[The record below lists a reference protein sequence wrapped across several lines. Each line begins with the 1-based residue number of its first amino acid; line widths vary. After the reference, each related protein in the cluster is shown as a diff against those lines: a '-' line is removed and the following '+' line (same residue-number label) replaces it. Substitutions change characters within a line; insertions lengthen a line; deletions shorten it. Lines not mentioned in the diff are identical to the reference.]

1 MAYYHQQVERKW
13 QQFWADHSTF
23 AAPTTTEHGYYCLG
37 MFPYPSGAGLHIGH
51 PKGYVATDIVSR
63 MKRAQGFDV
72 LQPMGWDSFGLP
84 AENYAIKTGG
94 HPRDTTN
101 QAIERFRTQ
110 LQQLGLSYDWQ
121 REISTSDPSYYKWT
135 QWLFLQ
141 LYERGL
147 AYKKEAAV
155 NWCPLD
161 QTVLANEQV
170 VDGKCERC
178 GTQTV
183 QRQLAQWFLKITN
196 YADELL
202 DDLDGLDWP
211 EPIKAMQRNWIGRSE
226 GATITFS
233 LKENEQTIEVFTTR
247 PDTLYGV
254 TYLVLAPE
262 HPLVPS
268 LWTDQTQGQVQSY
281 IQQATAKTEL
291 DRQIQTQQKTGVFT
305 GSYAIHPLTGQ
316 DLPIWIAD
324 YVLATYGTG
333 AVMAVPAHDQRDWDF
348 AHAHQLPIK
357 RVIDGGTDE
366 EVFIGEGLLV
376 NSGEWNGISSTDTVA
391 ITESITKLGVGVS
404 TRQYRLRDWLVSR
417 QRYWGP
423 PIPIIYCDACGTQPV
438 PVADLPV
445 LLPDDVD
452 FRPTGESPLARSQS
466 FQQVACPK
474 CGGNARRESD
484 TLDTFVDSSWY
495 FLRYTDPANPDT
507 FAAADHLRSWLPVD
521 MYVGGAEHAVLHLL
535 YARFIT
541 KALDDQLRLGFREPF
556 RSLRNQGLIMGE
568 DGRKMSKSLGNVIN
582 PDEIVVQYGADTLRL
597 YEMFMGPFEDSAPW
611 NTGSMVGI
619 RRWLE
624 RVWNLSA
631 LARTDLESSLLHK
644 QETELSA
651 LIRFVTNHID
661 EFRFNTVVSQLMITT
676 NSWQADGAVDRRIFG
691 MFLQLLAPLAPH
703 IAEELWE
710 RLGFDGTIAAT
721 AWPRLEVAETTMA
734 TTCIIQVNGK
744 VRGKLQIE
752 HELTE
757 DQLIDRARALPT
769 VAPLVENR
777 EVRVIV
783 IPNKVVNFVVL
794 MPPSLE

>member
-84 AENYAIKTGG
+84 AENYAIKTGV

-568 DGRKMSKSLGNVIN
+568 DGRKMSKSL
-582 PDEIVVQYGADTLRL
+582 
-597 YEMFMGPFEDSAPW
+597 
-611 NTGSMVGI
+611 
-619 RRWLE
+619 
-624 RVWNLSA
+624 
-631 LARTDLESSLLHK
+631 
-644 QETELSA
+644 
-651 LIRFVTNHID
+651 
-661 EFRFNTVVSQLMITT
+661 
-676 NSWQADGAVDRRIFG
+676 
-691 MFLQLLAPLAPH
+691 
-703 IAEELWE
+703 
-710 RLGFDGTIAAT
+710 
-721 AWPRLEVAETTMA
+721 
-734 TTCIIQVNGK
+734 
-744 VRGKLQIE
+744 
-752 HELTE
+752 
-757 DQLIDRARALPT
+757 
-769 VAPLVENR
+769 
-777 EVRVIV
+777 
-783 IPNKVVNFVVL
+783 
-794 MPPSLE
+794 